1 MTTLLHRPDV
11 LEDVTVEERDTH
23 ILSQLASHWPNQK
36 FIITTR
42 PGDDIGLSWVDGPP
56 AGPVTAIA
64 ESAALA
70 ILGEPP
76 AWPEWVQAHR
86 CASMAANA
94 LAIIDTWRND
104 RLVPSADRL
113 HIMWTVLPDA
123 VDVEAAPSD
132 LVAFCRAVCAMAGYT
147 DDLRSNGHPGLDAFR
162 KNVARVLH
170 TSGGSIASAVGY
182 DI

>member
-1 MTTLLHRPDV
+1 MTTLLNSFDV
-11 LEDVTVEERDTH
+11 LEEVTVEERDTH
-23 ILSQLASHWPNQK
+23 ILSQLAAHWPNQT
-36 FIITTR
+36 FTITTR

-56 AGPVTAIA
+56 AAAVSAVA
-64 ESAALA
+64 EAAALA

-76 AWPEWVQAHR
+76 AWPDWIQANR

-104 RLVPSADRL
+104 RLVPSADKL

-123 VDVEAAPSD
+123 VDVEAAPAD
-132 LVAFCRAVCAMAGYT
+132 LVAFCRAVCAMAGHT
-147 DDLRSNGHPGLDAFR
+147 NDLRTNGHPGMDKFR
-162 KNVARVLH
+162 KDVARVLH